1 MESEC
6 RQRATARQLS
16 LITQIPMLSRYFRQ
30 HEQSLTVIVGVA
42 STMREAGVANSE
54 WRVANREEKR
64 PAIRYS
70 LLATRY
76 SLLATRYSLL
86 ATRYSLLATRYVERA
101 R

>member
-16 LITQIPMLSRYFRQ
+16 LITQIPMLSRYSRQ
-30 HEQSLTVIVGVA
+30 REQSLTVIVGVA
-42 STMREAGVANSE
+42 STMRESGVANSE

-70 LLATRY
+70 LLASATSTRPLIEQNRAHVRVLHAH
-76 SLLATRYSLL
+76 STGLL
-86 ATRYSLLATRYVERA
+86 
-101 R
+101 